1 MMTGDAGDQQLM
13 AALARSDLR
22 ALEALYDRYARP
34 AYALAY
40 RIVGD
45 RGGAEDVVQ
54 EAFLSA
60 WRQAKSYRKER
71 GSPRTWLMAIVHHR
85 AIDRIRASAASATTL
100 SLEELPDGPTEAP
113 GVWQQVWAGLRGDA
127 VRRALEQLP
136 PEQKK
141 SLELAYF
148 SGYTQTEI
156 AELMGVPL
164 GTVKGRMRMG
174 LQKLR
179 AWLES
184 PELGL
189 SGT

>member
-1 MMTGDAGDQQLM
+1 MTGDAGDQQLM

-54 EAFLSA
+54 DAFLSA